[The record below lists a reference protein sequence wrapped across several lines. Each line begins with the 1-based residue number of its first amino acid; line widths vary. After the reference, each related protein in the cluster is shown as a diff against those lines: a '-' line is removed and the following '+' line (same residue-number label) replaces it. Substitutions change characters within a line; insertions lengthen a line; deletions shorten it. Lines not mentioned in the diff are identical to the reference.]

1 MSDRAL
7 TLSPWDVALA
17 AALGAAA
24 AFELTLAY
32 AFERTPEPGPTP
44 LHFVVVVLIS
54 LALVWRR
61 ALPLLAPILVVI
73 VLAIQP
79 QLVAFP
85 NVYVEIFIWA
95 IAIYSLFAHAPTWRT
110 ALLPTGVAV
119 LAAVIQGLADPDDP
133 TGSVITGLLFMAA
146 LLVIAVG
153 VRRQRSRA
161 DQASRERDAAE
172 ARATEVAAE
181 ERARIARE
189 LHDVVAHGMSVVV
202 LQARGGR
209 KVVDEDPASA
219 RRAFDAIER
228 VSSDCLDEMRRL
240 LGILRTNAAT
250 AAPLAPQPRL
260 DDLTELVE
268 QARASGAS
276 VDLEVVGDPRHL
288 SPAVELSAYRIAQE
302 ALTNALKHATGSHA
316 RVRVGYGPDEV
327 TVDVTDDGPGQPT
340 RGTMIG
346 HGLIGMRE
354 RAELYGGSL
363 RTGAEPGGGFGVHAA
378 LPLAGADT

>member
-1 MSDRAL
+1 MSDRVL
-7 TLSPWDVALA
+7 RPSSWDVALA
-17 AALGAAA
+17 AALGVAA

-54 LALVWRR
+54 VALLWRR
-61 ALPLLAPILVVI
+61 ALPLVAPALVAV

-95 IAIYSLFAHAPTWRT
+95 IAIYSLFAHTPTWRS
-110 ALLPTGVAV
+110 ALLPTGVV
-119 LAAVIQGLADPDDP
+119 VMAAVFQGLADPDDP
-133 TGSVITGLLFMAA
+133 TGSMITALLFMAA

-153 VRRQRSRA
+153 VRRQRRRA

-172 ARATEVAAE
+172 ARAGEVAAE

-219 RRAFDAIER
+219 RLAFDAIER
-228 VSSDCLDEMRRL
+228 VSADCLDEMRRL
-240 LGILRTNAAT
+240 LGILRTTAANP
-250 AAPLAPQPRL
+250 ADPAPLAPQPRL
-260 DDLTELVE
+260 SDLTELVE
-268 QARASGAS
+268 QARATGAS

-302 ALTNALKHATGSHA
+302 ALTNALKHATGSRAHVLVLGHLA
-316 RVRVGYGPDEV
+316 WTRAERGTSPTAMVPA
-327 TVDVTDDGPGQPT
+327 QPT
-340 RGTMIG
+340 GGTTSG
-346 HGLIGMRE
+346 HGLIRDA
-354 RAELYGGSL
+354 RAC
-363 RTGAEPGGGFGVHAA
+363 
-378 LPLAGADT
+378 

>member
-1 MSDRAL
+1 MSDRAF
-7 TLSPWDVALA
+7 TPSPRDVALA
-17 AALGAAA
+17 AALGVAA

-32 AFERTPEPGPTP
+32 AFERTPEPGPSAQ
-44 LHFVVVVLIS
+44 HFVVVVLIS
-54 LALVWRR
+54 LGLVWRR
-61 ALPLLAPILVVI
+61 ALPLVAPPLVAI

-79 QLVAFP
+79 QLVAYP

-95 IAIYSLFAHAPTWRT
+95 IAIYSLFAHTPTWRA
-110 ALLPTGVAV
+110 ALLPTGVV
-119 LAAVIQGLADPDDP
+119 VVAAVFQGLADPDDP
-133 TGSVITGLLFMAA
+133 TGSMITGLLFMGA

-172 ARATEVAAE
+172 ARASEVAAE

-219 RRAFDAIER
+219 RRAFDAIEG
-228 VSSDCLDEMRRL
+228 VSSDCLEEMRRL
-240 LGILRTNAAT
+240 LGILRTNADD

-260 DDLTELVE
+260 DDLTGLVE

-288 SPAVELSAYRIAQE
+288 SPAIELSAYRIAQE

-316 RVRVGYGPDEV
+316 RVRVGYGPDEI

-340 RGTMIG
+340 HATTTG

-378 LPLAGADT
+378 LPLVGADT